1 MRAVLTLGEDLKV
14 FHRGGAS
21 LLLIGDNCGQIL
33 RARNTRHNHRM
44 RRERTRHR
52 REGRQ
57 RMEGDKKKTKMLNRK
72 KKKNCTMIKEKV
84 KNFDAKLICSS
95 ACLNDK

>member
-1 MRAVLTLGEDLKV
+1 MSVLTLGEDLKV

-33 RARNTRHNHRM
+33 RERETRHKHRT
-44 RRERTRHR
+44 RGEGGSTRHR

-57 RMEGDKKKTKMLNRK
+57 RIEGG
-72 KKKNCTMIKEKV
+72 
-84 KNFDAKLICSS
+84 
-95 ACLNDK
+95 